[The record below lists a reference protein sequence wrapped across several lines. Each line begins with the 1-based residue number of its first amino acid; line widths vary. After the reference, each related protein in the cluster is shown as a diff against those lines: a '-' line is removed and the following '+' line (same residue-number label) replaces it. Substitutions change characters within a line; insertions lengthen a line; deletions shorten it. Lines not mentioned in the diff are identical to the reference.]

1 MSKRLTG
8 KRILMRIFL
17 GESDKA
23 QEGPF
28 AGKPL
33 WEAILK
39 EFKQRG
45 FAGTTVIR
53 GMAGFGANA
62 RERSVLSEY
71 LSLDLPVVVE
81 VVETQENIDAVLPDL
96 DRMIGAG
103 LITLEH
109 VDVIVYRSSN
119 SD

>member
-1 MSKRLTG
+1 MSERLTG
-8 KRILMRIFL
+8 KRMLMRIFL

-23 QEGPF
+23 REGPF

-39 EFKQRG
+39 DLKQRG

-53 GMAGFGANA
+53 GIAGFGANA

-71 LSLDLPVVVE
+71 LSLDLPVVIE
-81 VVETQENIDAVLPDL
+81 VVETEENIESVLPDL

-103 LITLEH
+103 LVTLER
-109 VDVIVYRSSN
+109 VDVIVYRSTTG
-119 SD
+119 D